1 MAVGIEGVERL
12 RVEAAVL
19 GALAHPGVV
28 ELVGFTAD
36 NGVAELRTVDVDGPP
51 LGAGSLSPEGI
62 AGLAAAV
69 ATTLADLHEAGVV
82 HGSLQADHVLL
93 APTGPVL
100 CGFAG
105 AGPPGPGRQPE
116 DDVTALA
123 QVVLSL
129 VDDGPVAAAA
139 RELSRNPLPASDAAQ
154 VFGAIAAGDATSR
167 QQARGDAP
175 LRELLRPRRRGPT
188 RRRLVTLVLAGLAG
202 GAALVLLLGGGGG
215 PTATVSPPP
224 PPRPASSV
232 APTAPAA
239 TQVWPSTSVP
249 ASPTPTVVVDG
260 RRFVLGEPGD
270 LALAGPFGCNN
281 GPAAVLLRPTT
292 GEVFVF
298 SESAGPGRDTR
309 GVPVTTVPDA
319 SALAKGDPDGD
330 GCVDV
335 LAERRGGQPVVIATE
350 VPG

>member
-1 MAVGIEGVERL
+1 MAVGAEGVERL
-12 RVEAAVL
+12 RAEAAVL

-36 NGVAELRTVDVDGPP
+36 NGVAELRTVRVDGHS
-51 LGAGSLSPEGI
+51 LGASSLSPKDI

-69 ATTLADLHEAGVV
+69 ATTLADLHDAGVV
-82 HGSLQADHVLL
+82 HGALEADHVLM

-123 QVVLSL
+123 AIVLSL
-129 VDDGPVAAAA
+129 VDDGPLAVAAS
-139 RELSRNPLPASDAAQ
+139 ELSRSPRPASDAAQ
-154 VFGAIAAGDATSR
+154 IFGALAAGDVASR
-167 QQARGDAP
+167 HQAKGEAP
-175 LRELLRPRRRGPT
+175 LRELLRPRHRAPA
-188 RRRLVTLVLAGLAG
+188 RRRLVTLFLAALAG
-202 GAALVLLLGGGGG
+202 GAALVLWRGGGGR
-215 PTATVSPPP
+215 ATTSVVPPP
-224 PPRPASSV
+224 PPRSV
-232 APTAPAA
+232 PSVVSTAPGA
-239 TQVWPSTSVP
+239 TQVWPSTMVP
-249 ASPTPTVVVDG
+249 ESPTPTLVVDG
-260 RRFVLGEPGD
+260 RRFLLGEPGD

-281 GPAAVLLRPTT
+281 GPTAVLLRPTT

-298 SESAGPGRDTR
+298 VEPAEPGRDTR

-335 LAERRGGQPVVIATE
+335 LAEREGGQPVVIATE
-350 VPG
+350 VHG